1 LASYSEQLAKWMGML
16 RFQDLPEDIVES
28 TKLRILDTIGLALAS
43 NALDYGRA
51 VRESA
56 LEMGPV
62 VHNGARILG
71 FGDSTSPMLA
81 AFVNGALAEGFQ
93 YDDTHNETMIN
104 VSAPIVAAGLAVG
117 EMLQASG
124 VDVLTA
130 IAGGIEVTCRLGCAA
145 PGAFHRGGFHPTGV
159 VGALGAC
166 YVACRLLGLD
176 YERTRHAI
184 GIAGSMGAGVNEAW
198 SDGSWSQLMHPG
210 WAAHGGIAAA
220 IMGKNGFTGPA
231 NVLDG
236 RHGVFRAH
244 IQDPNYPFDFDRMV
258 TKLSRDWESR
268 YISFKPYPCAHVLH
282 AFIDALLYLHQ
293 HEGLKPDKVKQITC
307 PVAEYMVGEVCEP
320 MTEKLE
326 PATYIQARNSLPY
339 VLAEALHFGKV
350 DFRSFNTK
358 NIKNADILHLAHKIT
373 YVVDP
378 DAPGSWQYKG
388 WVVVETTDGKSLE
401 RIEGYNRG
409 SADNPM
415 SVTDLAA
422 KFQDN
427 CALCL
432 PNKVDAIIDAVIALD
447 QLANIKELVDH
458 AVRRNV
464 VAKIMKR

>member
-1 LASYSEQLAKWMGML
+1 MGML

-51 VRESA
+51 IRESA
-56 LEMGPV
+56 LEMGPLINRGSRV
-62 VHNGARILG
+62 LG
-71 FGDSTSPMLA
+71 FGDETSAMLA
-81 AFVNGALAEGFQ
+81 AMVNGALAQGFQ

-104 VSAPIVAAGLAVG
+104 VSTPIVVTGLAVG
-117 EMLQASG
+117 EHLHSSG

-145 PGAFHRGGFHPTGV
+145 PGAFQRGGFNPTGV
-159 VGALGAC
+159 IGALGAC
-166 YVACRLLGLD
+166 YTACRLMGLD
-176 YERTRHAI
+176 YERTRHAV
-184 GIAGSMGAGVNEAW
+184 GIAGSMGAGINEAW
-198 SDGSWSQLMHPG
+198 SDGTWSQLLNPG
-210 WAAHGGIAAA
+210 WAAHSGIMAAT
-220 IMGKNGFTGPA
+220 MGKNGFTGPA

-236 RHGVFRAH
+236 RYGVFRSH
-244 IQDPNYPFDFDRMV
+244 IQDPNYPFDFDRVV

-282 AFIDALLYLHQ
+282 AFIDALLHLHQ
-293 HEGLKPDKVKQITC
+293 NDGLRADKVKQITC
-307 PVAEYMVGEVCEP
+307 PVAEYVVAEVCEP

-358 NIKNADILHLAHKIT
+358 NIKNPEILQLAHKIA

-388 WVVVETTDGKSLE
+388 WVVVETTDGKTLE

-409 SADNPM
+409 SPDNPM

-447 QLANIKELVDH
+447 QMADVRELVTH
-458 AVRRNV
+458 AVRRN
-464 VAKIMKR
+464 AANRLLPR